1 MIFYDKIFR
10 QKFKLSLLFNIFR
23 VLNLYYTNSKGGE
36 EKLKL
41 KKFLNLFKLEN
52 LLKLEANL
60 LEFKDVEY
68 YVLSLLNEKE
78 NNKSDSKKKDRKS
91 LNENFNKLV
100 GDSQNKFD
108 KNVSNEE
115 ILKILHDYQKENREE
130 FHKITNKLGIINRK
144 VDATKDYSRIASKKH

>member
-1 MIFYDKIFR
+1 MIKKILIDL
-10 QKFKLSLLFNIFR
+10 KAIEFKLKAIEPYILTYI
-23 VLNLYYTNSKGGE
+23 
-36 EKLKL
+36 
-41 KKFLNLFKLEN
+41 
-52 LLKLEANL
+52 
-60 LEFKDVEY
+60 
-68 YVLSLLNEKE
+68 LSLLNEKE

-130 FHKITNKLGIINRK
+130 IHKITNKLGIIDRK
-144 VDATKDYSRIASKKH
+144 LDVTKDYSRVASKKH

>member
-1 MIFYDKIFR
+1 MIP
-10 QKFKLSLLFNIFR
+10 
-23 VLNLYYTNSKGGE
+23 
-36 EKLKL
+36 
-41 KKFLNLFKLEN
+41 KFLYNFLDLKTIEN
-52 LLKLEANL
+52 LLELKAI
-60 LEFKDVEY
+60 EFKLKAIEPY
-68 YVLSLLNEKE
+68 ILTYILSLLNEKE

-130 FHKITNKLGIINRK
+130 FHKITNKLGIIDRK
-144 VDATKDYSRIASKKH
+144 LDVTKDYSRIASKKH

>member
-1 MIFYDKIFR
+1 M
-10 QKFKLSLLFNIFR
+10 
-23 VLNLYYTNSKGGE
+23 
-36 EKLKL
+36 KL